1 MSEGTIAH
9 DVAARLLKLTPGE
22 LEELV
27 SRGVIP
33 RQGRDKYVLALVV
46 HSYIDHLRQIGSK
59 DEVLGQVDLASRL
72 DMSDRNLREV
82 LRVLD
87 IDSKTTPWLQI
98 LKGYIRKLR
107 DEAAG
112 RSEKELAAIRGRKEL
127 AQAMREE
134 LAFASDLKMVIL
146 KDDIRPGLIGILKE
160 IQTSVL
166 QTARRSAQ
174 AIQSEHKIKL
184 HDGILLEPLRTALRD
199 IGTSAD
205 QLVATIEGKPSGAVS
220 SAIAADQGLD
230 RTELPASGRE

>member
-1 MSEGTIAH
+1 MFDCLDKKATQAGFARLVGTTKQAISERVKAGQLPAEGTYSEWL
-9 DVAARLLKLTPGE
+9 AAYL
-22 LEELV
+22 
-27 SRGVIP
+27 SR
-33 RQGRDKYVLALVV
+33 
-46 HSYIDHLRQIGSK
+46 
-59 DEVLGQVDLASRL
+59 
-72 DMSDRNLREV
+72 
-82 LRVLD
+82 
-87 IDSKTTPWLQI
+87 
-98 LKGYIRKLR
+98 LR

-134 LAFASDLKMVIL
+134 LAFASDLKMIVL

-160 IQTSVL
+160 IQSSVL
-166 QTARRSAQ
+166 QTARRSAH

-205 QLVATIEGKPSGAVS
+205 QLVATLEGKPSGAVS

-230 RTELPASGRE
+230 RTKLPASSGE